1 MDPMTR
7 KRRGT
12 VPGESEEVNVSR
24 EAMYQAALSQSEVGG
39 ASGAGISGISASGIR
54 AGEASP
60 GTLESGGAMGIDS
73 GSMLSRPHPTEA
85 GSVLPTSNPFYSD
98 RAKAEIELLHNR
110 PATLDEEGLRLGVE
124 VDEAALGDSVV
135 NFSQEP
141 NYGAFLDVPGPSGEN
156 HVWRGL
162 KLLLGN
168 RFCLCLKV
176 GLLSQ
181 FRR

>member
-1 MDPMTR
+1 MTR

-73 GSMLSRPHPTEA
+73 GSMFSRPKPTEA
-85 GSVLPTSNPFYSD
+85 SSVLPTSNPY

-110 PATLDEEGLRLGVE
+110 PATLDEEGLRQAWRSTKRLW
-124 VDEAALGDSVV
+124 ATRSSISPR
-135 NFSQEP
+135 SQTMVL
-141 NYGAFLDVPGPSGEN
+141 F
-156 HVWRGL
+156 
-162 KLLLGN
+162 
-168 RFCLCLKV
+168 
-176 GLLSQ
+176 
-181 FRR
+181 